1 MTWAGMRSQP
11 TFIHLRNV
19 IFKVNAMHGH
29 THKTHTSR
37 IFQYFEDEE
46 QF

>member
-19 IFKVNAMHGH
+19 IFKVHGH
-29 THKTHTSR
+29 THKKQTSR